1 MKAEIIT
8 IGDEILIG
16 QIVDTNSAY
25 IASALD
31 NIGIKT
37 IQISSIQ
44 DNREA
49 ILEVLTQAEN
59 RSDIIILT
67 GGLGPTND
75 DITKNTLCDYFQDNF
90 VFREDIYNH
99 IVSLFEKHLNQ
110 KPNELN
116 KQQALVPSKAVV
128 LHNKYGT
135 APGMWFENNSKTII
149 SLPGVPFEMKNL
161 MKNEVLPRL
170 IKTFN
175 RPIIIHKTIL
185 TLGVG
190 ESSIAEMI
198 KTWEKKLPTDIK
210 LAYLPSPG
218 SVRLRLSTTGT
229 DQARLHAAIDRQVKG
244 LNNLIGNIIVGYEG
258 ELSIE
263 ETVANLLKKK
273 EKTLSTAESCTGGQ
287 IAKMITSMSGASAYF
302 KGGLVTYATESK
314 VSVLQVKQ
322 EIIDQFSVVSAPVA
336 ESMAVHARK
345 MYQTDYSIATTGNAG
360 PNKGDSD
367 AEVGIVFIAIASEN
381 GVISQQFHFGK
392 ERVNVIKRASNMA
405 LDLLRKEILKN

>member
-75 DITKNTLCDYFQDNF
+75 DITKNTLCEYFQDTF

-99 IVSLFEKHLNQ
+99 IVELFEKHVTQ

-135 APGMWFENNSKTII
+135 APGMWFENNKKVII

-161 MKNEVLPRL
+161 MQNEVLPRL
-170 IKTFN
+170 IKAFN
-175 RPIIIHKTIL
+175 RPVIVHKTIL

-198 KTWEKKLPTDIK
+198 KNWEKDLPTDIK
-210 LAYLPSPG
+210 LAYLPS
-218 SVRLRLSTTGT
+218 
-229 DQARLHAAIDRQVKG
+229 
-244 LNNLIGNIIVGYEG
+244 
-258 ELSIE
+258 
-263 ETVANLLKKK
+263 
-273 EKTLSTAESCTGGQ
+273 
-287 IAKMITSMSGASAYF
+287 
-302 KGGLVTYATESK
+302 
-314 VSVLQVKQ
+314 
-322 EIIDQFSVVSAPVA
+322 
-336 ESMAVHARK
+336 
-345 MYQTDYSIATTGNAG
+345 
-360 PNKGDSD
+360 
-367 AEVGIVFIAIASEN
+367 
-381 GVISQQFHFGK
+381 
-392 ERVNVIKRASNMA
+392 
-405 LDLLRKEILKN
+405 

>member
-99 IVSLFEKHLNQ
+99 IVELFEKHVNQ

-135 APGMWFENNSKTII
+135 APGMWFENNKKVII

-161 MKNEVLPRL
+161 MQNEVLPRL

-175 RPIIIHKTIL
+175 RPVIVHKTIL

-190 ESSIAEMI
+190 ESSLAEMI
-198 KTWEKKLPTDIK
+198 KNWENNLPEEIK

-229 DQARLHAAIDRQVKG
+229 DEAMLHAAINRQVKG

-263 ETVANLLKKK
+263 ETVANLLKK
-273 EKTLSTAESCTGGQ
+273 ENKTLSTAESCTGGQ
-287 IAKMITSMSGASAYF
+287 IAKMITKISGASAYF

-314 VSVLQVKQ
+314 VSVLGVEQ
-322 EIIDQFSVVSAPVA
+322 EVIDQFSVVSTPVA
-336 ESMAVHARK
+336 ESMAVNARK
-345 MYQTDYSIATTGNAG
+345 LYQTDFSIATTGNAG
-360 PNKGDSD
+360 PEKGDSN
-367 AEVGIVFIAIASEN
+367 AEVGTVFIAIASEN

-405 LDLLRKEILKN
+405 FELLRKEILKN